1 MKARFIKVGD
11 LVRFKDPN
19 TPGVFLVAEDHDN
32 TWYKLVN
39 GPVDAS
45 GKDTLHP
52 WTELE
57 VVWGQQYQKHY
68 EVINESR

>member
-19 TPGVFLVAEDHDN
+19 TPGVFLVVEEHDS

-57 VVWGQQYQKHY
+57 VVWDK
-68 EVINESR
+68 SSLTSS